1 VPVTPVLAFVD
12 AEWPLFRTPDEYE
25 GVLIEGEGSTCRL
38 VAGDGPLPWATCV
51 LLAHRIAQ
59 RLPVAR

>member
-1 VPVTPVLAFVD
+1 VPVTPVLASVD
-12 AEWPLFRTPDEYE
+12 AEWPPFRTPDEYE

-38 VAGDGPLPWATCV
+38 LAGDGPLPWETCV